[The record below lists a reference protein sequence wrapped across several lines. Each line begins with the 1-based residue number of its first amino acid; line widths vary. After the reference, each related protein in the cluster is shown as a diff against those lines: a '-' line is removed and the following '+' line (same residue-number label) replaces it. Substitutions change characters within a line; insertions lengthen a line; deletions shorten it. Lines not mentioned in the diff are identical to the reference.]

1 MADKK
6 KKTKGGC
13 LSKLLK
19 VVALLLVV
27 LVVAGAIYHK
37 ELTRLYK
44 VITLFDEGVIVEN
57 FRNMGSFIDYRV
69 VHKGDTTYEFDRAET
84 ALPETYVYNGET
96 KNIKKFLD
104 DTWTT
109 GLVVVKDDKIVFEEY
124 YLGNTEESKAIS
136 WSVAKSFVSA
146 LVGIAVDEGYITDI
160 ADPASDY
167 VPMLKG
173 TGYDGVSI
181 KNVLQMSSG
190 IRFNEDYF
198 DFFSDINRMGRV
210 IALNLSL
217 DNFVASLA
225 NEKEPGTFNHYV
237 SMDTQ
242 VLGMV
247 LREATG
253 QNLSSYL
260 EEKIWK
266 KIGMESDA
274 YFLTDGK
281 GMELA
286 FGGLNVVLRD
296 YARFGRLYL
305 NDGKWN
311 GEQVVPAD
319 WVRASVTPD
328 APHLM
333 PGDIPDL
340 SDWVL
345 GYGYQW
351 WIPQNPEGDFL
362 GIGVYNQFVYIHP
375 EYNVVIAKTSAYA
388 HYDVDGFDRELE
400 TIEVFRAIA
409 KGLGR

>member
-1 MADKK
+1 MSK
-6 KKTKGGC
+6 KKTEKKGGF

-19 VVALLLVV
+19 IGVVLLIILVAL
-27 LVVAGAIYHK
+27 GAIYHK
-37 ELTRLYK
+37 ELVRLYK

-69 VHKGDTTYEFDRAET
+69 VHKGDAIYEFGRAEMELPKTYE
-84 ALPETYVYNGET
+84 YNGET

-109 GLVVVKDDKIVFEEY
+109 GLVVIVDDKIAFEEY
-124 YLGNTEESKAIS
+124 YLGNTEESRAIS

-146 LVGIAVDEGYITDI
+146 LVGIAVDEGYIKDI
-160 ADPASDY
+160 ADPVTDY
-167 VPMLKG
+167 VPILKG

-181 KNVLQMSSG
+181 KDVLQMSSG

-217 DNFVASLA
+217 DKFVASLV
-225 NEKEPGTFNHYV
+225 NEREPGTFNHYV

-253 QNLSSYL
+253 RDLSSYL

-274 YFLTDGK
+274 WFLTDGK

-305 NDGKWN
+305 NNGSWN
-311 GEQVVPAD
+311 GEQVVPRD

-333 PGDIPDL
+333 PGENPA

-362 GIGVYNQFVYIHP
+362 GIGVYNQFLYVYP
-375 EYNVVIAKTSAYA
+375 KYNVVIAKTSAYA
-388 HYDVDGFDRELE
+388 HYDVDGFERELE
-400 TIEVFRAIA
+400 TIAVLRAIA